1 MLLKL
6 AWRNIIYR
14 PFSSGLSI
22 VLLASSIMI
31 IVLALLTMQQL
42 EDKFDEN
49 ANKVDLVV
57 GAKGSR
63 LQLVLCNIFH
73 IDNPTGNINLE
84 DIDFLSKHPFV
95 KSAVPISLG
104 DNYKSYRIVGTQESF
119 INNLY
124 SSKLAVGKLF
134 KKSQEVVLG
143 ANVAKTLKL
152 KIGDSFYGSHGIEA
166 SLHQHENA
174 KYKVVGILSP
184 TGQIIDNLLLTS
196 LQTIWDAHADSHQ
209 KGSFDLKKEIK
220 HDHAHHHEKTTK
232 EITALLINYS
242 SPRAKFSIPGLVN
255 KKKQLIGA
263 EPAIEIRR
271 LLDLIYPAVKVVSIL
286 AWFIF
291 GLSFLSML
299 VTMINSLKDRKYEVA
314 MMRVSGATSKIVI
327 FSILLEGFLL
337 SFIGSLIGLLM
348 GHFLMSI
355 MGVYLTNS
363 YHYQFTGFIFNT
375 LELWIFLGAVLIG
388 VIAAFSPAI
397 SSYKIDI
404 SRTLK
409 NKI

>member
-119 INNLY
+119 ISNLY

-152 KIGDSFYGSHGIEA
+152 KIGDSFY
-166 SLHQHENA
+166 
-174 KYKVVGILSP
+174 
-184 TGQIIDNLLLTS
+184 
-196 LQTIWDAHADSHQ
+196 
-209 KGSFDLKKEIK
+209 
-220 HDHAHHHEKTTK
+220 
-232 EITALLINYS
+232 
-242 SPRAKFSIPGLVN
+242 
-255 KKKQLIGA
+255 
-263 EPAIEIRR
+263 
-271 LLDLIYPAVKVVSIL
+271 
-286 AWFIF
+286 
-291 GLSFLSML
+291 
-299 VTMINSLKDRKYEVA
+299 
-314 MMRVSGATSKIVI
+314 
-327 FSILLEGFLL
+327 
-337 SFIGSLIGLLM
+337 
-348 GHFLMSI
+348 
-355 MGVYLTNS
+355 
-363 YHYQFTGFIFNT
+363 
-375 LELWIFLGAVLIG
+375 
-388 VIAAFSPAI
+388 
-397 SSYKIDI
+397 
-404 SRTLK
+404 
-409 NKI
+409 